1 MELVFNLIW
10 GVLAVAIVR
19 LWVCHAP
26 VEGVNRR
33 TQVAAL
39 FLLLLILFPVI
50 SVTDDLQTMQNPA
63 EVESTL
69 RRVHAAVNAP
79 SILPQFAVVPPSV
92 FAEDALGLLTFS
104 IRSRLPVPTVD
115 NPALVPI
122 QKRPPPAS

>member
-1 MELVFNLIW
+1 MELVLNLIW
-10 GVLAVAIVR
+10 GMLAVAIVR
-19 LWVCHAP
+19 LWMSHAP
-26 VEGVNRR
+26 VEGAHRR

-50 SVTDDLQTMQNPA
+50 SVTDDLQAMQNPA

-69 RRVHAAVNAP
+69 RRAQAAANAHSVLP
-79 SILPQFAVVPPSV
+79 DFAALPQSM
-92 FAEDALGLLTFS
+92 FAEDAFDLLPFS
-104 IRSRLPVPTVD
+104 ARSHFPVPTVD